1 MSEARESLGESIVI
15 GKSCYGSIE
24 AAKIAEKNGANY
36 VSFGAMYESSTKH
49 NAIVCN
55 HEIISEAKKVIKIPI
70 CVIGGID
77 RLNLM
82 NIKEYKP
89 DMISMVSGIFKHDSP
104 GREIKKMMELI
115 KE

>member
-1 MSEARESLGESIVI
+1 M
-15 GKSCYGSIE
+15 YG
-24 AAKIAEKNGANY
+24 
-36 VSFGAMYESSTKH
+36 SSTKH